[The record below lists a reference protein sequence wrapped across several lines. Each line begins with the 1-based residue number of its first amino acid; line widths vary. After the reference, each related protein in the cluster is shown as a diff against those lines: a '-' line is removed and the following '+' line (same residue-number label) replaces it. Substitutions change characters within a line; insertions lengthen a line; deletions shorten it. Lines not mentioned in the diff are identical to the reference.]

1 MTAARTLPLGTW
13 LRVFARL
20 FAVQGGYNYEVM
32 IGNGIAYAA
41 EPAFRLLPGG
51 RDGAAYHAA
60 LARHSRYFNSH
71 PYLAAL
77 AVGAL
82 VRAELDGEDPARI
95 ERFRTACCGPLG
107 AAGDR
112 LIWAGWLPFCSA
124 LGLLAFGAGLR
135 AAGVVAVFV
144 GVFNLGHIALRAWGL
159 RAGYREGLQVAAAL
173 ASPLLRKSPLHVARG
188 TALVA
193 GAALPLVLQ
202 RLGAV
207 REWGAP
213 SLVVELALATAL
225 AAGLARWQG
234 RIDGWRVGVGLLVI
248 FVLYSVVR

>member
-1 MTAARTLPLGTW
+1 MTGAPSLPAGTW

-20 FAVQGGYNYEVM
+20 FAVQAGFNYEVM

-51 RDGAAYHAA
+51 RGGVAYKAA

-82 VRAELDGEDPARI
+82 VRAELDGEDPVRI

-112 LIWAGWLPFCSA
+112 LVWAGWLPFCSA
-124 LGLLAFGAGLR
+124 LALLAFGAEMP
-135 AAGVVAVFV
+135 AAGVVGVFV
-144 GVFNLGHIALRAWGL
+144 GTFNLGHVTLRAWGL
-159 RAGYREGLQVAAAL
+159 WAGYRDGLNVSAAL
-173 ASPLLRKSPLHVARG
+173 ANPVLRNGPLHVARG
-188 TALVA
+188 SALVA
-193 GAALPLVLQ
+193 GAALPLVLH
-202 RLGAV
+202 RVGALQDS
-207 REWGAP
+207 AFQ
-213 SLVVELALATAL
+213 VELML
-225 AAGLARWQG
+225 AAVLAVALARWQG
-234 RIDGWRVGVGLLVI
+234 RVDGWRVGVGLLTI
-248 FVLYSVVR
+248 FVLYSVMR

>member
-1 MTAARTLPLGTW
+1 MSAAPALPIGTW
-13 LRVFARL
+13 LQVFARL

-32 IGNGIAYAA
+32 IGNGIAFAA

-51 RDGAAYHAA
+51 RGGEAYRAAM
-60 LARHSRYFNSH
+60 ARHSRYFNAH

-82 VRAELDGEDPARI
+82 VRAELDGEDPVRV

-112 LIWAGWLPFCSA
+112 LVWAGWLPFCSA
-124 LGLLAFGAGLR
+124 LGLLAFGAGLG
-135 AAGVVAVFV
+135 AAGVLAVFV
-144 GVFNLGHIALRAWGL
+144 GTYNLGHIALRAWGL
-159 RAGYREGLQVAAAL
+159 RAGYRDGLMIAAAL
-173 ASPLLRKSPLHVARG
+173 ASPLLRKSPLHVARA

-193 GAALPLVLQ
+193 GIALPLVL
-202 RLGAV
+202 RRVGAV
-207 REWGAP
+207 PGRGLS
-213 SLVVELALATAL
+213 SLGVEVVL
-225 AAGLARWQG
+225 AAVLAAALARWQG
-234 RIDGWRVGVGLLVI
+234 RVDGWRVGVGLLVV

>member
-20 FAVQGGYNYEVM
+20 FSVQGGFNYEVM

-51 RDGAAYHAA
+51 RGGDAYRTAM
-60 LARHSRYFNSH
+60 ARHCRYFNAH

-82 VRAELDGEDPARI
+82 VRAELDGEDPTRI

-107 AAGDR
+107 ASGDR
-112 LIWAGWLPFCSA
+112 LVWASWLPFCSA
-124 LGLLAFGAGLR
+124 LAMLAFGLGLS
-135 AAGVVAVFV
+135 AAGVVGVFV
-144 GVFNLGHIALRAWGL
+144 GTFNVGHVALRVWGL
-159 RAGYREGLQVAAAL
+159 RAGYREGLKVAAAL
-173 ASPLLRKSPLHVARG
+173 GSPVLRQGPLHVAHG
-188 TALVA
+188 AALLA

-202 RLGAV
+202 RVGSQEHSALMVEVAV
-207 REWGAP
+207 A
-213 SLVVELALATAL
+213 SVL
-225 AAGLARWQG
+225 AAVLARFQG
-234 RIDGWRVGVGLLVI
+234 RIDGWHVGMAGLAI

>member
-1 MTAARTLPLGTW
+1 MSAAPTLPAFTW

-20 FAVQGGYNYEVM
+20 FAVQGSYNYEVM

-51 RDGAAYHAA
+51 RGGPAYQAA

-82 VRAELDGEDPARI
+82 VRAELDGEDPVRI

-112 LIWAGWLPFCSA
+112 LVWAGWLPFCSA
-124 LGLLAFGAGLR
+124 LALLAYGAGIS
-135 AAGVVAVFV
+135 ATGVVALFV
-144 GVFNLGHIALRAWGL
+144 GTYNVGHVALRAWGL
-159 RAGYREGLQVAAAL
+159 RAGYREGLKVAAAL
-173 ASPLLRKSPLHVARG
+173 GSPVLRQGPLHVARG
-188 TALVA
+188 VALVG
-193 GAALPLVLQ
+193 GAALPLTLH
-202 RLGAV
+202 RV
-207 REWGAP
+207 RADHPFSIGI
-213 SLVVELALATAL
+213 ELAL
-225 AAGLARWQG
+225 AAGLAAALSRWQG
-234 RIDGWRVGVGLLVI
+234 RIDGWRVGVALLVL
-248 FVLYSVVR
+248 FLLYSVVR

>member
-1 MTAARTLPLGTW
+1 MTGAPSLPVGTW
-13 LRVFARL
+13 LHVFARL
-20 FAVQGGYNYEVM
+20 FAVQAGYNYEVM

-41 EPAFRLLPGG
+41 EPAFRLLPVGRGG
-51 RDGAAYHAA
+51 VAYNAA

-112 LIWAGWLPFCSA
+112 LVWAGWLPFCSA
-124 LGLLAFGAGLR
+124 LALLAFGLWLP
-135 AAGVVAVFV
+135 AAGVVGVFV
-144 GVFNLGHIALRAWGL
+144 GTFNLGHVALRAWGL
-159 RAGYREGLQVAAAL
+159 RAGYRDGLNVAVAL
-173 ASPLLRKSPLHVARG
+173 GNPVLRQGPLHVAR
-188 TALVA
+188 ASAVVA
-193 GAALPLVLQ
+193 GAALPLVMQ
-202 RLGAV
+202 RMGAQRASALG
-207 REWGAP
+207 
-213 SLVVELALATAL
+213 VELALAAIL
-225 AAGLARWQG
+225 AAALARWQG
-234 RIDGWRVGVGLLVI
+234 RVDGWHVGVGLLAI

>member
-1 MTAARTLPLGTW
+1 MSDTSTLPVGTW

-20 FAVQGGYNYEVM
+20 FAVQAGFNYEVM

-51 RDGAAYHAA
+51 RGGTAYRAAM
-60 LARHSRYFNSH
+60 ARHSLYFNAH

-82 VRAELDGEDPARI
+82 VRAELDGADAVRI

-112 LIWAGWLPFCSA
+112 LVWAGWLPFCSGLA
-124 LGLLAFGAGLR
+124 LLAFGLGLP
-135 AAGVVAVFV
+135 AAGVVGIFV
-144 GVFNLGHIALRAWGL
+144 GTFNLGHVTLRAWGL
-159 RAGYREGLQVAAAL
+159 WAGYRDGLNVASAL
-173 ASPLLRKSPLHVARG
+173 AAPVLRQGPLHLARG

-193 GAALPLVLQ
+193 AAALPLALQ
-202 RLGAV
+202 RLGAQY
-207 REWGAP
+207 P
-213 SLVVELALATAL
+213 SALGVELLLAVVL
-225 AAGLARWQG
+225 AAALARWQA
-234 RIDGWRVGVGLLVI
+234 RIDGWRVGVGLLAV
-248 FVLYSVVR
+248 FLLYSVMR